1 MSMFTNLFGKKSSS
15 ADVARDRLK
24 LVLAHER
31 ASNALMYMDEM
42 KAEIMEVIK
51 KYTQLKDI
59 HISSDLLSVNPDH
72 IEEIEGDFDFL
83 SE

>member
-1 MSMFTNLFGKKSSS
+1 MSLLASLFGKKSSS

-31 ASNALMYMDEM
+31 ASNSLPYMDEM

-51 KYTQLKDI
+51 KYTQVKDI
-59 HISSDLLSVNPDH
+59 QISSQNNQNIDVL
-72 IEEIEGDFDFL
+72 EMEIIL
-83 SE
+83 K

>member
-1 MSMFTNLFGKKSSS
+1 MSLLTNLFGKKSSS

-31 ASNALMYMDEM
+31 ASNALPYMDEM

-51 KYTQLKDI
+51 KYTQVKDI
-59 HISSDLLSVNPDH
+59 HISSQTNQNVDVL
-72 IEEIEGDFDFL
+72 EMEIIL
-83 SE
+83 R

>member
-1 MSMFTNLFGKKSSS
+1 MSLFTNLFGKKSSS

-31 ASNALMYMDEM
+31 ASNALPYMDEM

-51 KYTQLKDI
+51 KYTQVKDI
-59 HISSDLLSVNPDH
+59 HISSQTNQNVDVL
-72 IEEIEGDFDFL
+72 EMEIIL
-83 SE
+83 K

>member
-1 MSMFTNLFGKKSSS
+1 MSLFANLFSKKSSS

-31 ASNALMYMDEM
+31 ASNALPYMDEM

-51 KYTQLKDI
+51 KYTQVKDI
-59 HISSDLLSVNPDH
+59 HISSQTNQNVDVL
-72 IEEIEGDFDFL
+72 EMEIIL
-83 SE
+83 R